1 MQEYAASR
9 GLAVLRARMEGT
21 RKKCRRGES
30 LPSGGASVSGEVK
43 EPPDLKDLRPKGQ
56 KMTGGLKSI
65 RGKQESGS
73 QKGFRFPAFLA

>member
-1 MQEYAASR
+1 MQKSLDCVSTWRVGMIAE
-9 GLAVLRARMEGT
+9 AR
-21 RKKCRRGES
+21 K
-30 LPSGGASVSGEVK
+30 A
-43 EPPDLKDLRPKGQ
+43 LKYKALRPKGQ

>member
-1 MQEYAASR
+1 MYRAAKKDI
-9 GLAVLRARMEGT
+9 T
-21 RKKCRRGES
+21 RKS
-30 LPSGGASVSGEVK
+30 LWHKA
-43 EPPDLKDLRPKGQ
+43 LRPKGQ